1 MSPFIFTYHY
11 PAGINL
17 GPGRLS
23 DQVQFI
29 HKWFFMSLRINEIF
43 YSIQG
48 ESLYAGLPCVFI
60 RLTGCN
66 LRCAYCDT
74 RYAYDDG
81 MDMTIPEIRGQVAS
95 FPAAALVEIT
105 GGEPLFQEQTPDLV
119 RQLLDHGRTVLMET
133 NGSLDISRIDSRC
146 IRIMDV
152 KCPSSLMHTHNDPD
166 NLRRI
171 GPRDQIKLII
181 ETQADYVYALNILK
195 RLPPDF
201 PRSSVLF
208 SPAFGSLSPSL
219 LAKWILQDGL
229 GVRLHLQLHKLIWPA
244 AERGV

>member
-1 MSPFIFTYHY
+1 
-11 PAGINL
+11 
-17 GPGRLS
+17 
-23 DQVQFI
+23 
-29 HKWFFMSLRINEIF
+29 MSLRINEIF

-74 RYAYDDG
+74 RYAYEEG
-81 MDMTIPEIRGQVAS
+81 MDMTIPEILSRIESYPAS
-95 FPAAALVEIT
+95 TLVEIT
-105 GGEPLFQEQTPDLV
+105 GGEPLFQEETPVLV
-119 RQLLDHGRTVLMET
+119 KQLLDQGRTVLMET

-146 IRIMDV
+146 IRIMDI
-152 KCPSSLMHTHNDPD
+152 KCPSSRMHAHNDPD

-171 GPRDQIKLII
+171 GPHDQIKFII
-181 ETQADYVYALNILK
+181 ETPSDYVYALNILK
-195 RLPPDF
+195 QLPPDF

-208 SPAFGSLSPSL
+208 SPASGSLSPSL

-229 GVRLHLQLHKLIWPA
+229 GIRLHLQLHKLIWPNT
-244 AERGV
+244 ERGV

>member
-1 MSPFIFTYHY
+1 
-11 PAGINL
+11 
-17 GPGRLS
+17 
-23 DQVQFI
+23 
-29 HKWFFMSLRINEIF
+29 MSLRINEIF

-74 RYAYDDG
+74 RYAYEEG
-81 MDMTIPEIRGQVAS
+81 MDMTKPEILSRIESYPAS
-95 FPAAALVEIT
+95 TLVEIT
-105 GGEPLFQEQTPDLV
+105 GGEPLFQEETPVLV
-119 RQLLDHGRTVLMET
+119 KQLLDQGRTVLMET

-146 IRIMDV
+146 IRIMDI
-152 KCPSSLMHTHNDPD
+152 KCPSSRMHAHNDPD

-171 GPRDQIKLII
+171 GLHDQIKFII
-181 ETQADYVYALNILK
+181 ETPSDYVYALNILK
-195 RLPPDF
+195 QLSPDF

-208 SPAFGSLSPSL
+208 SPASGSLSPSL

-229 GVRLHLQLHKLIWPA
+229 GIRLHLQLHKMIWPNT
-244 AERGV
+244 ERGV

>member
-1 MSPFIFTYHY
+1 M
-11 PAGINL
+11 
-17 GPGRLS
+17 
-23 DQVQFI
+23 V
-29 HKWFFMSLRINEIF
+29 FMSLRINEIF

-74 RYAYDDG
+74 RYAHDEG
-81 MDMTIPEIRGQVAS
+81 TDMTISEILARIESYPAS
-95 FPAAALVEIT
+95 ALVEIT
-105 GGEPLFQEQTPDLV
+105 GGEPLFQENTPDLV
-119 RQLLDHGRTVLMET
+119 KQLLDHGRTVLMET

-146 IRIMDV
+146 IRIMDI
-152 KCPSSLMHTHNDPD
+152 KCPSSRMHSQNDPD

-171 GPRDQIKLII
+171 SHSDQIKFII
-181 ETQADYVYALNILK
+181 ETHADYVYALNVLK
-195 RLPPDF
+195 QLPPDF

-219 LAKWILQDGL
+219 LAKWILQDCL
-229 GVRLHLQLHKLIWPA
+229 GVRLHLQLHKLIWPDA
-244 AERGV
+244 ARGV

>member
-1 MSPFIFTYHY
+1 
-11 PAGINL
+11 
-17 GPGRLS
+17 
-23 DQVQFI
+23 
-29 HKWFFMSLRINEIF
+29 MSLRINEIF

-74 RYAYDDG
+74 RYAYEEG
-81 MDMTIPEIRGQVAS
+81 MDMTIPEILSRIESYPAS
-95 FPAAALVEIT
+95 TLVEIT
-105 GGEPLFQEQTPDLV
+105 GGEPLFQEETPDLV
-119 RQLLDHGRTVLMET
+119 KQLLYQGRTVLMET

-146 IRIMDV
+146 IRIMDI
-152 KCPSSLMHTHNDPD
+152 KCPSSRMHAHNDPD

-171 GPRDQIKLII
+171 GPHDQIKFII
-181 ETQADYVYALNILK
+181 ETPSDYVYALNILK
-195 RLPPDF
+195 QLPPDF

-208 SPAFGSLSPSL
+208 SPASGSLSPSL

-229 GVRLHLQLHKLIWPA
+229 GIRLHLQLHKLIWPNT
-244 AERGV
+244 ERGV